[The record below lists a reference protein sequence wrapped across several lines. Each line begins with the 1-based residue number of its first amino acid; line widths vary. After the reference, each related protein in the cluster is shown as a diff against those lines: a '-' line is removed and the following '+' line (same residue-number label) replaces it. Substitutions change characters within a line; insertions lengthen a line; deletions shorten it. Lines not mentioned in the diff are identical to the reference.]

1 MCSINKNFW
10 ADPPWGDGNRKY
22 RLGLSPIENEKWLN
36 RKPDTELSSYKK
48 NLLDKKYSDVIA
60 ATDDSIAVSYTHLTL
75 PTNREV

>member
-36 RKPDTELSSYKK
+36 RKPDSELSSYKK

-60 ATDDSIAVSYTHLTL
+60 ATDLSLIHI
-75 PTNREV
+75 